1 MAVRPPQAR
10 PQATRRP
17 GAVARAARTALT
29 LSALACLTLAGSGC
43 AIAAIIGGAAESY
56 HRTGSTTYPADYEGL
71 SRHSY
76 AVLVNAD
83 RVIEAEH
90 PGLVAR
96 VAGLVNRNLAENANA
111 SAFIPTTAIL
121 NAQLNNPQWQFMP
134 RGDVAEILG
143 VQRLVTVE
151 IVEYRLTEAGN
162 AYLWSGVAEAL
173 VEVYEAD
180 GPIPDEPS
188 YDRRLSVAFP
198 DVTGVLREEVP
209 ETIITSELSRRLTD
223 RISWLFYEH
232 DEPNAITY

>member
-1 MAVRPPQAR
+1 M
-10 PQATRRP
+10 
-17 GAVARAARTALT
+17 
-29 LSALACLTLAGSGC
+29 
-43 AIAAIIGGAAESY
+43 IGGAAESY

-96 VAGLVNRNLAENANA
+96 VAALVNQNLAENANA
-111 SAFIPTTAIL
+111 SAFIPTTAVV

-134 RGDVAEILG
+134 RGEVAEILG
-143 VQRLVTVE
+143 VQRLVTIE

-162 AYLWSGVAEAL
+162 AYLWAGAAEAL
-173 VEVYEAD
+173 LEVYEAD
-180 GPIPDEPS
+180 GPIPDEPV
-188 YDRRLSVAFP
+188 YDRRLSVTFP
-198 DVTGVLREEVP
+198 DVQGVLREEVP
-209 ETIITSELSRRLTD
+209 ETVITSELSRRLTD

-232 DEPNAITY
+232 EEPNAIKY